1 MLVHGLSHGSL
12 WGTSGAAVGLP
23 WGSPWRARMGHFHGV
38 LEGPHRTLWD
48 SHEVHVRLPLGSWG
62 DHGVPVG
69 HLLGSC
75 GATMELARVCRS

>member
-1 MLVHGLSHGSL
+1 MGFPPEACGALLGLLWDSHGAL
-12 WGTSGAAVGLP
+12 PGGLA
-23 WGSPWRARMGHFHGV
+23 WVIFMGC
-38 LEGPHRTLWD
+38 LRGPHRTLWD